1 MDIQHKIISLITIIQ
16 EAGHG
21 LSKEQLKDILTGNST
36 EDLLQQGL
44 DKLESFGCAKDTD
57 KKDWDIITDR
67 ALEEGLLKIKNQKL
81 HTLTYTPEGK
91 KFCKKPH
98 EITIGEK
105 KKEQNFEG
113 MEANDLDAVM
123 HGALLGKQNKES
135 LHVTERSKLQI
146 KLIQAIDRKIA
157 LDVFAESEN
166 VDLDEVLDELEALL
180 RHGKRMDITYFT
192 DEVIGKED
200 IEEIRASFA
209 NKKLTMDALCQEWD
223 DVYNEEELRL
233 LFYILS

>member
-1 MDIQHKIISLITIIQ
+1 MDIHIKIVKLITIIQ

-21 LSKEQLKDILTGNST
+21 LTKEQLLNIALGNST
-36 EDLLQQGL
+36 EDLQNLNLTTL
-44 DKLESFGCAKDTD
+44 DSFGFAEDTKKEDLDAIIEHALKD
-57 KKDWDIITDR
+57 
-67 ALEEGLLKIKNQKL
+67 GFLKIKNQKQ

-98 EITIGEK
+98 LITINSKTG
-105 KKEQNFEG
+105 NPSTIG
-113 MEANDLDAVM
+113 VGDLDSVI
-123 HGALLGKQNKES
+123 HNALMCKNTNETQN
-135 LHVTERSKLQI
+135 VTERSKLQI

-200 IEEIRASFA
+200 IEEIRASFD
-209 NKKLTMDALCQEWD
+209 NKKITMEDLCQEWD

>member
-1 MDIQHKIISLITIIQ
+1 MDIHIKIVQLITIIQ

-21 LSKEQLKDILTGNST
+21 LTKEQLLNIALGNST
-36 EDLLQQGL
+36 EDLQN
-44 DKLESFGCAKDTD
+44 LELKSRNSFGIIKET
-57 KKDWDIITDR
+57 KKEDLDAIVER
-67 ALEEGLLKIKNQKL
+67 ALQDGLLKIKNQKQ

-91 KFCKKPH
+91 KFCKKPYP
-98 EITIGEK
+98 ITINSK
-105 KKEQNFEG
+105 
-113 MEANDLDAVM
+113 ANTACSNGGGDLDSVI
-123 HGALLGKQNKES
+123 HGALLCKNNNETQN
-135 LHVTERSKLQI
+135 VTERSRLQI

-180 RHGKRMDITYFT
+180 KHGKRMDITYFT

-209 NKKLTMDALCQEWD
+209 NKKITMEDLCEEWD